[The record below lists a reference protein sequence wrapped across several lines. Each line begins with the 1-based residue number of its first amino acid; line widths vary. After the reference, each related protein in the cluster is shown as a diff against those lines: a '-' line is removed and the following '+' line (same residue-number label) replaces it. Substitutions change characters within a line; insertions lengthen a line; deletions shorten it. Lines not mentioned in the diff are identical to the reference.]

1 MLLNNLSVKVKLF
14 IIGSL
19 GLLGALAVQGLLLHM
34 ERNHLIDSHK
44 VELRHL
50 TEVVTDILSVYQSQ
64 EATLGKEEAQ
74 KRAEAALKKLR
85 YEGGEGYFWIND
97 LQPKM
102 IMHPTS
108 PDLVGKDL
116 SDFKDVNG
124 RYIFKEI
131 VQIVENKGAGYLEY
145 HWKQPGGKE
154 NADKISYVSEFKP
167 WHWIIGTGTYLDD
180 VDKRFWQGV
189 EASLIP
195 LLVIYSII
203 GILVQL
209 ISVSIKRPLSSLV
222 KEFNQVAEGDLSNPM
237 KLQNRGDEFGLLSQ
251 AAAAMIENFRR
262 FISLNHE
269 GANNLEMTEQ
279 ALSESSSVTV
289 AGMQQQH
296 VETDTLA
303 TAIEEMAATV
313 AELARNA
320 SETSELTDNAQRQI
334 KAGEQQMDRTRVLA
348 NQVAKDIENASQV
361 VTKLERDVKEIDS
374 ILSVI
379 RNISEQTNLLALN
392 AAIEAARAGES
403 GRGFAVVADEVR
415 GLAKRTHD
423 CTEEIQTLTERLD
436 SESNEAV
443 AAMQAGQENVRD
455 SVNMAEEASKEMK
468 LIAQQVDEINER
480 NTQIAAAVEEQGAV
494 AQDISKNILN
504 IREIS
509 EHTVSTTSVLG
520 ENSDKLK
527 TLTAQTRQLLSSFK
541 L

>member
-64 EATLGKEEAQ
+64 EATLGKQEAQ
-74 KRAEAALKKLR
+74 KRAEAALEKLR

-97 LQPKM
+97 FQPKM

-320 SETSELTDNAQRQI
+320 SETSELKI
-334 KAGEQQMDRTRVLA
+334 TR
-348 NQVAKDIENASQV
+348 
-361 VTKLERDVKEIDS
+361 
-374 ILSVI
+374 
-379 RNISEQTNLLALN
+379 
-392 AAIEAARAGES
+392 
-403 GRGFAVVADEVR
+403 
-415 GLAKRTHD
+415 
-423 CTEEIQTLTERLD
+423 
-436 SESNEAV
+436 
-443 AAMQAGQENVRD
+443 
-455 SVNMAEEASKEMK
+455 
-468 LIAQQVDEINER
+468 
-480 NTQIAAAVEEQGAV
+480 
-494 AQDISKNILN
+494 
-504 IREIS
+504 
-509 EHTVSTTSVLG
+509 
-520 ENSDKLK
+520 SDKL
-527 TLTAQTRQLLSSFK
+527 RQASSK
-541 L
+541 WTGLACWRIRWQRILKMPVR